1 VTDNVISIC
10 DSSSEDDSD
19 DLFHCKKVKRK
30 YSNKSCIPLN
40 KKIKISN
47 LLINNPINKIKD
59 FKSELFKR
67 LNSFT
72 TQPNFMQSFEE
83 LNNNYKIGLGKENIE
98 FKNKKAMTPTQT
110 FKPPRK
116 ILSSLFKPTF
126 NLGNF

>member
-1 VTDNVISIC
+1 M
-10 DSSSEDDSD
+10 
-19 DLFHCKKVKRK
+19 
-30 YSNKSCIPLN
+30 
-40 KKIKISN
+40 
-47 LLINNPINKIKD
+47 NKIKD
-59 FKSELFKR
+59 FKTDLFKR

-83 LNNNYKIGLGKENIE
+83 LNYNDKMNLGKENIE
-98 FKNKKAMTPTQT
+98 FKNKKAMTPTPS